1 MLQYVNGRSNINVEL
16 AQACTL
22 LDRISLEQRGR
33 RLEPIEKEILTVAWE
48 NQPYQSIQTH
58 QEQTVK
64 NRAARLW
71 QDLSQLLDTKV
82 SKQNVRQILTT
93 LDAESLLGIVPP
105 AIETF
110 GKPRFFGRTAELY
123 QLQATI
129 DLGNH
134 QFIWLYG
141 MKGIGKTAIARH
153 FITQFSENLAAKF
166 ERVVWI
172 APDKTLSLTDV
183 LASVLQALDSRSAK
197 LSLDLQPLLD
207 KILFILQSQKCFLVL
222 DNADSLLADNALTE
236 LTDRQAALNFLDLF
250 NRSKHQSC
258 CIAIVD
264 RSPPR
269 IDAGSSIRAIEIAGL
284 DRRSCQ
290 RLLEHSELIGTPA
303 DWDLLVNKYR
313 GNPQA
318 LKPIANTIR
327 DIFDRDISKFLAANI
342 LVYYRIENILSE
354 QLNYLSQAE
363 IAFLSYLS
371 RQQEPLSL
379 DRILTD
385 LRSAIGETD
394 IIRTLDKLVARYLID
409 ARDGKFSVPESIG
422 EYVKMQYPEISS
434 SG

>member
-1 MLQYVNGRSNINVEL
+1 MLHYVNGRSNINVEL
-16 AQACTL
+16 AQACIL
-22 LDRISLEQRGR
+22 LDRISIEQRGR
-33 RLEPIEKEILTVAWE
+33 KLEPIEKEILTVAWE

-93 LDAESLLGIVPP
+93 LDAESLLGTLPP

-123 QLQATI
+123 QIQSTI
-129 DLGNH
+129 DLGTH
-134 QFIWLYG
+134 QFIWVYG
-141 MKGIGKTAIARH
+141 MEGIGKTAIVRH
-153 FITQFSENLAAKF
+153 FITQFSENLATKF

-172 APDKTLSLTDV
+172 SLDKTSSLTDI
-183 LASVLQALDSRSAK
+183 LASVLQTLDSRAAK
-197 LSLDLQPLLD
+197 SLSDLQKLFD
-207 KILFILQSQKCFLVL
+207 KILFVLQNQRCFLVL

-236 LTDRQAALNFLDLF
+236 STDRQSDLNFLDLF
-250 NRSKHQSC
+250 DRAKHQSC

-269 IDAGSSIRAIEIAGL
+269 IVSGSSIRAIEIPRL

-354 QLNYLSQAE
+354 QLSHLSQSE
-363 IAFLSYLS
+363 IAFLAYLS

-379 DRILTD
+379 DRILSD
-385 LRSAIGETD
+385 RRSAIAETD

-422 EYVKMQYPEISS
+422 EYIKMQYPEISS
-434 SG
+434 SK